1 MLEKINLSVHQL
13 VDFLLRKGD
22 IDDRLFNNKTMEEGS
37 EIHRKFQKKQ
47 KANYFS
53 EVDLKT
59 TIVFENYEINLHGR
73 ADGIIIDDIITI
85 DEIKS
90 TNGSL
95 DDFNS
100 ANEEW
105 HLGQAECYAYI
116 YCKTHNLK
124 NIRISLTYLSQVNS
138 KTFVKYFDYTY
149 EILENRISQYIYN
162 FFNFY
167 SLIRKKIIEKNISIK
182 KLCFPFSLRKGQ
194 SEIIKFSQECIENED
209 VRFIEASTGLGKTI
223 SIMFGAL
230 KGGLKKKIDKIFFLA
245 AKNSGF
251 KSANDCLDIFRENG
265 LKITSCEIL
274 GKEKMCRNK
283 NHNCNPDDCPFAR
296 NYYDKLNSLLIKIL
310 STESNLSSDTIMNY
324 AIKNIV
330 CPFELSLDLSLYSDV
345 IVMDYNYFFNPIS
358 YLRRFFDVPED
369 TYNNFVIVDESHNLI
384 DRSRDMYSASINN
397 EEFKIA
403 SKSYNKIK
411 CKSIKSSIKNLA
423 EDFNL
428 FSQFESDENYIQ
440 LETLDQDFINHLNT
454 YQNAIRDYSKKHP
467 KFVNKDDKE
476 FNIDLFKFLTIYG
489 YYDVNYRIFIKKD
502 ENNFSINLFCI
513 DASSFI
519 RSLLAKTKGSLFFSG
534 TLTPMNYYKKAIL
547 GNDEYQD
554 LIVDSPYDKDNLLVL
569 YNNKISIRY
578 KDREN
583 SLQNVITLINSFIS
597 SKIGNYIVYVP
608 SFAYLHMLKNNYIN
622 DDINLLYQNDQM
634 SKADKDNFLLNFVSN
649 PKRTTLGICV
659 LGGSFGEGIDLVNDR
674 LIGIIVIGVGLPS
687 ISFENN
693 LIKTYYDLLGLD
705 GYNFAYT
712 NPGINKVMQAI
723 GRLIRSETDRGIAL
737 LIDNRYLYKD
747 YSYLFKTT
755 WINNKKVVD
764 INSLIFEIN
773 SFYNK

>member
-1 MLEKINLSVHQL
+1 M
-13 VDFLLRKGD
+13 
-22 IDDRLFNNKTMEEGS
+22 
-37 EIHRKFQKKQ
+37 
-47 KANYFS
+47 
-53 EVDLKT
+53 
-59 TIVFENYEINLHGR
+59 
-73 ADGIIIDDIITI
+73 
-85 DEIKS
+85 
-90 TNGSL
+90 
-95 DDFNS
+95 
-100 ANEEW
+100 
-105 HLGQAECYAYI
+105 
-116 YCKTHNLK
+116 
-124 NIRISLTYLSQVNS
+124 
-138 KTFVKYFDYTY
+138 
-149 EILENRISQYIYN
+149 
-162 FFNFY
+162 
-167 SLIRKKIIEKNISIK
+167 
-182 KLCFPFSLRKGQ
+182 
-194 SEIIKFSQECIENED
+194 
-209 VRFIEASTGLGKTI
+209 
-223 SIMFGAL
+223 
-230 KGGLKKKIDKIFFLA
+230 
-245 AKNSGF
+245 
-251 KSANDCLDIFRENG
+251 
-265 LKITSCEIL
+265 
-274 GKEKMCRNK
+274 
-283 NHNCNPDDCPFAR
+283 
-296 NYYDKLNSLLIKIL
+296 
-310 STESNLSSDTIMNY
+310 
-324 AIKNIV
+324 
-330 CPFELSLDLSLYSDV
+330 
-345 IVMDYNYFFNPIS
+345 
-358 YLRRFFDVPED
+358 
-369 TYNNFVIVDESHNLI
+369 
-384 DRSRDMYSASINN
+384 
-397 EEFKIA
+397 
-403 SKSYNKIK
+403 
-411 CKSIKSSIKNLA
+411 
-423 EDFNL
+423 
-428 FSQFESDENYIQ
+428 
-440 LETLDQDFINHLNT
+440 
-454 YQNAIRDYSKKHP
+454 
-467 KFVNKDDKE
+467 
-476 FNIDLFKFLTIYG
+476 TIYG